1 MNLQNITWSDVLL
14 ALGIC
19 AAVGVGGAVTLL
31 ALAWQQ
37 VKEIDVPENA
47 DFFETLQLV
56 PISVPL
62 ALDFLDLAF
71 DVLSAPISWV
81 VLEMLGLRAL
91 QMVTVFESLVP
102 GTQLI
107 PTLTVC
113 WFIAKGMKRKSAD
126 TPFRAAMRG
135 YQAQT
140 KGQYGS
146 LAQGRSPISLANKY
160 RSADLLPSGKS
171 RPLGGD
177 PLAND
182 PLAIDGEI
190 VDDGAD
196 DFNGDYREEESP

>member
-1 MNLQNITWSDVLL
+1 MNLNNITWSDVFLT
-14 ALGIC
+14 LGIC
-19 AAVGVGGAVTLL
+19 AAIGVGGAVTLL

-37 VKEIDVPENA
+37 VKEIDIPESA
-47 DFFETLQLV
+47 DFFETLQMI
-56 PISVPL
+56 PITVPL

-107 PTLTVC
+107 PTLTIC
-113 WFIAKGMKRKSAD
+113 WFIAKGMKRNAKD
-126 TPFRAAMRG
+126 TPFRAALRG

-146 LAQGRSPISLANKY
+146 LARGRSSAQLVNKY
-160 RSADLLPSGKS
+160 RSADLLPSGQV
-171 RPLGGD
+171 D
-177 PLAND
+177 DHD

-196 DFNGDYREEESP
+196 DFNGDYREEEN